1 MLEEEYSTLFIYI
14 QELARIIRKIMIEI
28 KNSHILNILIEFEDV
43 IGEMLN
49 NKKLNAIVTE
59 LFFWR
64 QKIKHCS

>member
-1 MLEEEYSTLFIYI
+1 
-14 QELARIIRKIMIEI
+14 MIEI